1 MKAFRILTR
10 ALVLIALLGVSV
22 AVAQEAFSSAATRSV
37 TYNVSQVGDS
47 GVVGTVFIGEY
58 GPSTTAV
65 VISLDGTSAGNTHP
79 AHFHSGDCGSGG
91 GIVVPLTSVDG
102 STGMS
107 ITLTDEPYDDILE
120 SDLYLNIHR
129 SPDDIATIVAC
140 GEVGT
145 GVDPLFQQT
154 ESGDADANQAET
166 EPVTQPTET
175 ATVGAP
181 ETASYGL
188 FPVEGSGISGQ
199 VQFTEQVEG
208 GTKVVVTLV
217 GITEGN
223 RYGVAL
229 YQGDCGPDRTKVRDL
244 NPVGERPQD
253 PYVSITETD
262 LDFLT
267 VTEGDHFMY
276 VFGSADGTDV
286 VACGEVG
293 EGANR

>member
-1 MKAFRILTR
+1 MKAFRIMTR
-10 ALVLIALLGVSV
+10 ALVLIALLGASV
-22 AVAQEAFSSAATRSV
+22 AVAQAAFSSAATRSI
-37 TYNVSQVGDS
+37 TYDVSQVGDS
-47 GVVGTVFIGEY
+47 GVLGTVFIGEY
-58 GPSTTAV
+58 GPNTTAV
-65 VISLDGTSAGNTHP
+65 VISLDGTSAGGTHP

-91 GIVVPLTSVDG
+91 GIIVPLTSVDG

-129 SPDDIATIVAC
+129 SPNDISTIVAC

-145 GVDPLFQQT
+145 GVRPLLQQT
-154 ESGDADANQAET
+154 RSDAGDADQSEA

-175 ATVGAP
+175 VRVGAP

-188 FPVEGSGISGQ
+188 FPVAGSSIRGH

-208 GTKVVVTLV
+208 GTKVVVSLT

-223 RYGVAL
+223 LYGVAL
-229 YQGDCGPDRTKVRDL
+229 YQGDCGPDRPKVRDL

-253 PYVSITETD
+253 PYVSITDSD
-262 LDFLT
+262 LNFLT

-276 VFGSADGTDV
+276 VFSSADGSDV

-293 EGANR
+293 AGANR